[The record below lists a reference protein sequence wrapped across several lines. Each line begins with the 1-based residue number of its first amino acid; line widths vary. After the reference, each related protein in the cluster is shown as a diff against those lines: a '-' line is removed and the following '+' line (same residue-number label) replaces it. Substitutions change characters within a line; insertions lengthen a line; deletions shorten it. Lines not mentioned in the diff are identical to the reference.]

1 MPVPWDI
8 DLLKLRLKGEGDN
21 REPKDN
27 GITLVQLRSMQ
38 DYLKRLCK
46 MGLLR
51 HTSKFSKE
59 QDLYGKVI
67 GWTVINMHSIS
78 EEVIKKLIPE
88 DRSCSWS
95 QIVSKQTQRP
105 RVYVSHNW
113 SEPFRDFMKA
123 LELYQASME
132 VGIHDAFFI
141 CTFANNQ
148 WKVDLGKTLSTSPFY
163 LALEVSECVLLM
175 LDKTGSALERVW
187 CVFELKTVLEMEKP
201 LKISTPLGVVGDR
214 DMSTLQVME
223 VLKSVDIRKAQATN
237 LVDHRQILNSI
248 AGVPEEEGLTVNSMG
263 KKFLKGE
270 EEATGG
276 HSQQKFK
283 YEEGLLDKH
292 KEKFVKV
299 NTYIQSYADKGT
311 RNRSNSTGPGGCR
324 VPDTACRA
332 LTLAQLRMMARKA
345 RNYFEDEAR
354 AEWRAKNKVKDWT
367 DLALTHVMNPFLKDY
382 CELYGKESYMEC
394 VADGPQKPEFML
406 TEAFQMK
413 LADFMSA
420 LEWHAEARGL
430 PASTTYWF
438 LPTAMLREEADTYI
452 QQKTLS
458 PSAVGMPY
466 YQGQLV
472 ILDESAAILSRAL
485 PCLEMLGILEERR
498 AIDLACPSGALAVT
512 RPFGEGWEFG
522 RFDAKIAK
530 HLINFDVT
538 KISGNVVNGCDHAEM
553 TKCRVAGIEYK
564 NGIKAPE
571 WCNKYEEFNK
581 RLYEIALGP
590 VLRTAV
596 ERMAAL
602 DDHSLLLRIIDR
614 SKDVSLTSA
623 SLHGLHGETALHISA
638 AGGLL
643 KAIEILLERKA
654 NPNQQDYDGETPL
667 HYAATAGQLESVEL
681 LLSKGAVASVYSYY
695 METPAQVAEQN
706 PAKFLG
712 VQTEGID
719 KLCGLSQPEGS
730 EKSRSF
736 FDALFCCRSPAVQ
749 GSHVDLE
756 LLTQ

>member
-1 MPVPWDI
+1 MPVPWDGQQ
-8 DLLKLRLKGEGDN
+8 LALRLKGEGDR
-21 REPKDN
+21 REPREN
-27 GITLVQLRSMQ
+27 GITLVQLRSLQ
-38 DYLKRLCK
+38 DFLKRLCK

-51 HTSKFSKE
+51 HTSSFSKQE
-59 QDLYGKVI
+59 GTHGKAI
-67 GWTVINMHSIS
+67 GWTIINMHNIS
-78 EEVIKKLIPE
+78 DEVVKKLIPE
-88 DRSCSWS
+88 DKSCSWS
-95 QIVSKQTQRP
+95 QIVSKQIQRP
-105 RVYVSHNW
+105 KVYVSHNW

-123 LELYQASME
+123 LELYQASTE

-148 WKVDLGKTLSTSPFY
+148 WKVDLGRTLKTSPFY
-163 LALEVSECVLLM
+163 LALEVAQCVLLM

-201 LKISTPLGVVGDR
+201 LRISTPLGVVGDR

-237 LVDHRQILNSI
+237 LVDHRQICNNI
-248 AGVPEEEGLTVNSMG
+248 AGLPEEEGLTVNEHG
-263 KKFLKGE
+263 KKFLVGE
-270 EEATGG
+270 EKATGKV
-276 HSQQKFK
+276 QNFK
-283 YEEGLLDKH
+283 YEEELMSKH
-292 KEKFVKV
+292 SERFVKV

-311 RNRSNSTGPGGCR
+311 KSTQASTTEGC
-324 VPDTACRA
+324 VVADKACRA
-332 LTLAQLRMMARKA
+332 LTLAQMRMMARKA
-345 RNYFEDEAR
+345 RNYFEAEER
-354 AEWRAKNKVKDWT
+354 AEWRAQNNVEDWT
-367 DLALTHVMNPFLKDY
+367 QLTLIHIMNPFLKEYVALSKKD
-382 CELYGKESYMEC
+382 SYMEC

-438 LPTAMLREEADTYI
+438 LPTAMLREEADAFI
-452 QQKTLS
+452 QQQTLS

-472 ILDESAAILSRAL
+472 ILEESAQILTRAL
-485 PCLEMLGILEERR
+485 PCLEMLGIIQERR
-498 AIDLACPSGALAVT
+498 SIDLTCPSGALAVT

-522 RFDAKIAK
+522 RFDARIAK
-530 HLINFDVT
+530 HLINFDIT

-564 NGIKAPE
+564 NGMKAPE
-571 WCNKYEEFNK
+571 WCAKYEEFNK

-638 AGGLL
+638 AAGLIQ
-643 KAIEILLERKA
+643 AIEILLQRKA

-681 LLSKGAVASVYSYY
+681 LLSKGAVASVYSYF
-695 METPAQVAEQN
+695 METPAQVAHQN
-706 PAKFLG
+706 PAAFLG
-712 VQTEGID
+712 VQTDGVEE
-719 KLCGLSQPEGS
+719 LCGTSQPQGAG
-730 EKSRSF
+730 KRGSF
-736 FDALFCCRSPAVQ
+736 FENLFCCKAPPPSR
-749 GSHVDLE
+749 GSEVDLE
-756 LLTQ
+756 KLIT